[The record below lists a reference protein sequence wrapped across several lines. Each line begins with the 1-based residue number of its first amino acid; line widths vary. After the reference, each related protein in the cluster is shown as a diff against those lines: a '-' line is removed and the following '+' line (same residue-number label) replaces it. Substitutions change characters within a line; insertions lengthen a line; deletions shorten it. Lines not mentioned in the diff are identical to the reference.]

1 MHEEPASTPT
11 IKQPTQSGEQCPI
24 GGSEGRS
31 DHLMTEHCN
40 LVSEHDDFN
49 GQLVAVSATE
59 EHQVED
65 SDKG

>member
-1 MHEEPASTPT
+1 
-11 IKQPTQSGEQCPI
+11 
-24 GGSEGRS
+24 
-31 DHLMTEHCN
+31 MTEHCN